1 MTETPLEI
9 LVLFLKSTV
18 HQKIIHYDIVSG
30 DEGYTINS
38 SQQTVEQFEVIQ
50 VVVLPEVS
58 KLNDSVIK

>member
-1 MTETPLEI
+1 MTETQLEI

-38 SQQTVEQFEVIQ
+38 SQQTVEQIEVIQ
-50 VVVLPEVS
+50 VVVVTEVS
-58 KLNDSVIK
+58 KLNGSVIK